1 MRLRLRALVIAMAT
15 LFTMLW
21 TVSPA
26 LASGTY
32 HASLSFNHYQKGACR
47 SYTGTSIHIQLTTSS
62 SNGSG
67 TYTIEV
73 GKCFFGANPEI
84 VGAPGT
90 CNYPGF
96 CGLGW
101 NINLGTNNT
110 YQFIFTKANDGR
122 TVSCADVQMWST

>member
-1 MRLRLRALVIAMAT
+1 MRLRRRALGVAMAT
-15 LFTMLW
+15 LFTLLV

-32 HASLSFNHYQKGACR
+32 HAALSFNHYQDGACR
-47 SYTGTSIHIQLTTSS
+47 SYTGTSIHIQLTTTASA
-62 SNGSG
+62 GSG
-67 TYTIEV
+67 TYTIAV
-73 GKCFFGANPEI
+73 AKCGIWKYEE

-101 NINLGTNNT
+101 SINLGTGNT
-110 YQFIFTKANDGR
+110 YRFVFVKANDGR
-122 TVSCADVQMWST
+122 TVSSTDVQMWST